1 MKVLNTLLFS
11 ILWGGVSAQVGIGT
25 TTPSN
30 DLDVE
35 GSGAAATAID
45 INNKSTGDPKINFQ
59 LNDVSKFSIG
69 VDNSD
74 AAKFKI
80 GTSALETNTRF
91 TIDASGNVGIGTTS
105 PTTKLHLDGTFRL
118 VDGNQSNGKVLTS
131 DANGVATWQT
141 ASGGSLPAGTSGQT
155 LRHDGTNWVANS
167 NIFNNGTNVG
177 IGTTSPLSPFQVN
190 SSSCGANV
198 YSRGISNFYFNTSQ
212 CSGGFMAYKARG
224 TEASPT
230 TVANAD
236 GMGGFWM
243 GGHDGTNYLTTASIL
258 SFANGTIATGSIPTD
273 IAFQTGSTNNGMTEK
288 MRLTSAGLLGI
299 GNTSPT
305 AKLDVDG
312 SAIFNES
319 GAATNFRVE
328 SDGNANMLFVNGT
341 TNGVGIGTATPNAAL
356 QLGNAEGNRRIVV
369 FENANDNHQFCGFGL
384 NSGEFRYQVGNS
396 GTHHIFY
403 AGTSSTTST
412 ELMRIQANGRVGI
425 GMTPSTNL
433 LEVNGAA
440 SKTAAGDWLANS
452 DARLKKDI
460 KQMDSKAVLDKMLA
474 LKGIT
479 YYWNDTVTGSK
490 RPTQLQYGFTA
501 QNIQE
506 VFPILVEEDNLG
518 YLQTAYGTYDAMY
531 VESMRALQQQIDA
544 QQAII
549 EAQKKS
555 NDAQKAEID
564 ALKVNALKVA
574 DLENKMNAMLLL
586 LNNKQELT
594 VKQ

>member
-1 MKVLNTLLFS
+1 M
-11 ILWGGVSAQVGIGT
+11 
-25 TTPSN
+25 
-30 DLDVE
+30 E

-45 INNKSTGDPKINFQ
+45 LNNTSTGDPKINFQ
-59 LNDVSKFSIG
+59 LSGSTTFSMGI
-69 VDNSD
+69 DDTDS
-74 AAKFKI
+74 KFKI

-91 TIDASGNVGIGTTS
+91 TIDASGNVGLGTSSPNAELQLSQTLGNRKLVLYEEANNNHQFIGLGINNGVFRYQSNAIGTDHVFYAATS
-105 PTTKLHLDGTFRL
+105 STT
-118 VDGNQSNGKVLTS
+118 SNELMRIKSTG
-131 DANGVATWQT
+131 
-141 ASGGSLPAGTSGQT
+141 
-155 LRHDGTNWVANS
+155 
-167 NIFNNGTNVG
+167 FVG
-177 IGTTSPLSPFQVN
+177 IGT
-190 SSSCGANV
+190 
-198 YSRGISNFYFNTSQ
+198 
-212 CSGGFMAYKARG
+212 
-224 TEASPT
+224 ASPT
-230 TVANAD
+230 TNLHVV
-236 GMGGFWM
+236 
-243 GGHDGTNYLTTASIL
+243 GTTIL
-258 SFANGTIATGSIPTD
+258 E
-273 IAFQTGSTNNGMTEK
+273 GST
-288 MRLTSAGLLGI
+288 
-299 GNTSPT
+299 
-305 AKLDVDG
+305 VV
-312 SAIFNES
+312 NET

-328 SDGNANMLFVNGT
+328 SDANANMLFVNGT

-549 EAQKKS
+549 EAQER
-555 NDAQKAEID
+555 EID
-564 ALKVNALKVA
+564 ALKQNALKVA
-574 DLENKMNAMLLL
+574 ELENKMNAMLLL

>member
-1 MKVLNTLLFS
+1 MKKLNVLIFS
-11 ILWGGVSAQVGIGT
+11 VLWGGVSAQVGIGT

-35 GSGAAATAID
+35 SGDATKTAIE
-45 INNKSTGDPKINFQ
+45 INNTSTGDPKINFQ
-59 LNDVSKFSIG
+59 FGVSAPTFSIG
-69 VDNSD
+69 IDNSD
-74 AAKFKI
+74 ADKFKI

-105 PTTKLHLDGTFRL
+105 PSTKLHLDGTFRL

-131 DANGVATWQT
+131 DANGVATWET

-155 LRHDGTNWVANS
+155 LRHDGTTWVANS
-167 NIFNNGTNVG
+167 TIFNNGTNVG
-177 IGTTSPLSPFQVN
+177 IGTAAPNAPLQFANSIANRKIVLWDELNNNHQFHGFGINLNTLRYQIPGTVDSHVFYAGTSSTTSNELMRITGTGFV
-190 SSSCGANV
+190 
-198 YSRGISNFYFNTSQ
+198 GI
-212 CSGGFMAYKARG
+212 G
-224 TEASPT
+224 TASPT
-230 TVANAD
+230 TNLHVV
-236 GMGGFWM
+236 
-243 GGHDGTNYLTTASIL
+243 GTTIL
-258 SFANGTIATGSIPTD
+258 E
-273 IAFQTGSTNNGMTEK
+273 GST
-288 MRLTSAGLLGI
+288 
-299 GNTSPT
+299 
-305 AKLDVDG
+305 VV
-312 SAIFNES
+312 NET

-328 SDGNANMLFVNGT
+328 SDANANMLFVNGT
-341 TNGVGIGTATPNAAL
+341 TNGVGIGTATPNAPL
-356 QLGNAEGNRRIVV
+356 QFAQTAANRKIVLYESANNDHQYYGLGI
-369 FENANDNHQFCGFGL
+369 
-384 NSGEFRYQVGNS
+384 NSDILRYQVAVATDN
-396 GTHHIFY
+396 HVFY
-403 AGTSSTTST
+403 AGTSSTTSN
-412 ELMRIQANGRVGI
+412 ELMRIQGNGRVGI
-425 GMTPSTNL
+425 GMTASTNL
-433 LEVNGAA
+433 LEVNGTA

-460 KQMDSKAVLDKMLA
+460 KQMDSKTVLDKMLA

-549 EAQKKS
+549 EAQER
-555 NDAQKAEID
+555 EID
-564 ALKVNALKVA
+564 ALKQNALKVA
-574 DLENKMNAMLLL
+574 ELENKMNAMLLL

>member
-1 MKVLNTLLFS
+1 MKELNVLIFSLL
-11 ILWGGVSAQVGIGT
+11 LAGGVSAQVGIGT
-25 TTPSN
+25 TSPSN

-35 GSGAAATAID
+35 SSSATATAVD
-45 INNKSTGDPKINFQ
+45 INCTGAGDPKINFQ
-59 LNDVSKFSIG
+59 LSGTSTFSMGI
-69 VDNSD
+69 DNSD
-74 AAKFKI
+74 ADKFKI

-91 TIDASGNVGIGTTS
+91 TIDASGNCGIGTSTPNAPLQFANALANRRIVLWENGNNDHKFLGFGVNNAVLRYQVAELTDKHVFYAGTSSTTSNELMRITGTGFVGIGT
-105 PTTKLHLDGTFRL
+105 
-118 VDGNQSNGKVLTS
+118 
-131 DANGVATWQT
+131 
-141 ASGGSLPAGTSGQT
+141 
-155 LRHDGTNWVANS
+155 
-167 NIFNNGTNVG
+167 
-177 IGTTSPLSPFQVN
+177 
-190 SSSCGANV
+190 
-198 YSRGISNFYFNTSQ
+198 
-212 CSGGFMAYKARG
+212 
-224 TEASPT
+224 ASPT
-230 TVANAD
+230 TNLHVV
-236 GMGGFWM
+236 
-243 GGHDGTNYLTTASIL
+243 GTTIL
-258 SFANGTIATGSIPTD
+258 E
-273 IAFQTGSTNNGMTEK
+273 GST
-288 MRLTSAGLLGI
+288 
-299 GNTSPT
+299 
-305 AKLDVDG
+305 VV
-312 SAIFNES
+312 NET
-319 GAATNFRVE
+319 GAATDFRVE

-341 TNGVGIGTATPNAAL
+341 TNGVGIGTATPNAPLQFANAL
-356 QLGNAEGNRRIVV
+356 ANRRIVLW
-369 FENANDNHQFCGFGL
+369 EDANNDHEFLGL
-384 NSGEFRYQVGNS
+384 GINSATLRYQISDQNDSHV
-396 GTHHIFY
+396 FY
-403 AGTSSTTST
+403 AATSSTTSN
-412 ELMRIQANGRVGI
+412 ELMRIHGSGRVGI

-549 EAQKKS
+549 EAQER
-555 NDAQKAEID
+555 EID
-564 ALKVNALKVA
+564 ALKQNALKVA
-574 DLENKMNAMLLL
+574 AIENKMNAMLLL

>member
-1 MKVLNTLLFS
+1 
-11 ILWGGVSAQVGIGT
+11 
-25 TTPSN
+25 
-30 DLDVE
+30 VE
-35 GSGAAATAID
+35 SGDATKTAIE
-45 INNKSTGDPKINFQ
+45 INNTSTGDPKINFQ
-59 LNDVSKFSIG
+59 FGVSAPTFSIG
-69 VDNSD
+69 IDNSD
-74 AAKFKI
+74 ADKFKI
-80 GTSALETNTRF
+80 GTSALETNTRL

-105 PTTKLHLDGTFRL
+105 PSAKLHLDGTFRL

-155 LRHDGTNWVANS
+155 LRHNGTTWVANS
-167 NIFNNGTNVG
+167 TIFNNGTNVG
-177 IGTTSPLSPFQVN
+177 IGTSSLSAFVKLDVLQSNQNYSAINASDGTSWMAFVPNLGDIGFTGVSNNGDMGLIFSTDADAN
-190 SSSCGANV
+190 SDVANGLV
-198 YSRGISNFYFNTSQ
+198 IGPH
-212 CSGGFMAYKARG
+212 CSGG
-224 TEASPT
+224 
-230 TVANAD
+230 
-236 GMGGFWM
+236 
-243 GGHDGTNYLTTASIL
+243 
-258 SFANGTIATGSIPTD
+258 NGIKIME
-273 IAFQTGSTNNGMTEK
+273 NGK
-288 MRLTSAGLLGI
+288 
-299 GNTSPT
+299 
-305 AKLDVDG
+305 
-312 SAIFNES
+312 
-319 GAATNFRVE
+319 
-328 SDGNANMLFVNGT
+328 
-341 TNGVGIGTATPNAAL
+341 
-356 QLGNAEGNRRIVV
+356 
-369 FENANDNHQFCGFGL
+369 
-384 NSGEFRYQVGNS
+384 
-396 GTHHIFY
+396 
-403 AGTSSTTST
+403 
-412 ELMRIQANGRVGI
+412 VGI

-433 LEVNGAA
+433 LEVNGTA

-549 EAQKKS
+549 EAQ
-555 NDAQKAEID
+555 ERERD
-564 ALKVNALKVA
+564 ALKQNALKVA
-574 DLENKMNAMLLL
+574 ELENKMNAMLLL